1 MHFKNG
7 KLNYDSNEITD
18 KFREFK
24 NEHKHNEN
32 VVAFAIACIDMNS
45 IDDLLECT
53 NHTKQAD
60 MERWKISEIQW
71 REAIDA
77 ALNGKL
83 YRLVSDLMGHL
94 NSVSSRGHL
103 SEELDNL
110 VDKLISELRKLDLE
124 FTNCYSDFED
134 LPYQITDTIPKH
146 YFSAAADFYRQHFR
160 VEPAYDCFNDSDNG
174 LFRIDDA
181 AISEVIVKFKFE
193 KVAELH
199 EKIKRQRKR
208 SV

>member
-1 MHFKNG
+1 MHFENG

-124 FTNCYSDFED
+124 FTREYSNFED
-134 LPYQITDTIPKH
+134 LPRQITDAISTSD
-146 YFSAAADFYRQHFR
+146 FSDAADFYRQHFI
-160 VEPAYDCFNDSDNG
+160 VEPVGDCFDDSDNG
-174 LFRIDDA
+174 IFRIDDA
-181 AISEVIVKFKFE
+181 AISEVI
-193 KVAELH
+193 AEFTFD
-199 EKIKRQRKR
+199 EDEEE
-208 SV
+208 

>member
-7 KLNYDSNEITD
+7 KLNYDSNTITD
-18 KFREFK
+18 KFREF
-24 NEHKHNEN
+24 EIDYRDSEN

-53 NHTKQAD
+53 KHAKQAD
-60 MERWKISEIQW
+60 MEQWKISEKQW
-71 REAIDA
+71 REAVDA

-83 YRLVSDLMGHL
+83 YRLVSDLMEHL

-124 FTNCYSDFED
+124 FTRYDSNFED
-134 LPYQITDTIPKH
+134 LPYQITDAISISD
-146 YFSAAADFYRQHFR
+146 FSDAADFYRQHFR
-160 VEPAYDCFNDSDNG
+160 IEPSNVCFEDNENG
-174 LFRIDDA
+174 IFRIDDA
-181 AISEVIVKFKFE
+181 AISEVIAEFTFE
-193 KVAELH
+193 DDE
-199 EKIKRQRKR
+199 
-208 SV
+208 

>member
-1 MHFKNG
+1 MHFENG

-18 KFREFK
+18 GFREFE
-24 NEHKHNEN
+24 NEHNEN
-32 VVAFAIACIDMNS
+32 VVAFAIACSDMNS
-45 IDDLLECT
+45 VDDLLECT
-53 NHTKQAD
+53 KHTKQAD
-60 MERWKISEIQW
+60 MEKWKITEKQW

-83 YRLVSDLMGHL
+83 YRLVSDVMEHL

-146 YFSAAADFYRQHFR
+146 YFSDAADFYRQHFR
-160 VEPAYDCFNDSDNG
+160 VEPAYDCFDDSDNG

>member
-7 KLNYDSNEITD
+7 KLNYESNEITD
-18 KFREFK
+18 GFREFK
-24 NEHKHNEN
+24 NQHDYNEN

-124 FTNCYSDFED
+124 FTRYDSDFED

-146 YFSAAADFYRQHFR
+146 YFSDAADFYRQHFR
-160 VEPAYDCFNDSDNG
+160 VEPSDACFEDNENG
-174 LFRIDDA
+174 IFRIDDA
-181 AISEVIVKFKFE
+181 AISEVIAKFMFE
-193 KVAELH
+193 DDE
-199 EKIKRQRKR
+199 
-208 SV
+208 

>member
-24 NEHKHNEN
+24 NQHDSNEN
-32 VVAFAIACIDMNS
+32 VVAFAIACSDMNS
-45 IDDLLECT
+45 VDDLLECT
-53 NHTKQAD
+53 KHTKQAD
-60 MERWKISEIQW
+60 MEKWKISEKQW

-110 VDKLISELRKLDLE
+110 VDKLISELRKFDLE
-124 FTNCYSDFED
+124 FTNYYSDFED
-134 LPYQITDTIPKH
+134 LPRQITDAIPTPD
-146 YFSAAADFYRQHFR
+146 FSDAADFYRQHFR
-160 VEPAYDCFNDSDNG
+160 VEPAYACFDDSDNG
-174 LFRIDDA
+174 IFRIDDA
-181 AISEVIVKFKFE
+181 AISEVI
-193 KVAELH
+193 AEFTFD
-199 EKIKRQRKR
+199 EDEEE
-208 SV
+208 